1 MTADPDNYLAKV
13 IQLARDEKVP
23 WPKDQASGVR
33 PSVLYYSPRYGLV
46 ESLAT
51 PEDVLVR
58 RRNDQQSQNP
68 TVCVVENITPRWIES
83 LGAAWDL
90 EPSFFVQHAYNPP
103 SEAHWRTHEHVWNHG
118 HSFESQSE
126 PYFNMTGIF
135 THHGPASSWR
145 QSEGA
150 FFSRLSERRDAFSFQ
165 ITTRISYVRVDAHLY
180 LFLVDAPSSSSHA
193 GDPHGTARS
202 TLRLPYA
209 ANRGGLVVGGLY
221 EKSQFRL
228 TDCFSNMFA
237 HAWHLNI
244 LFGQP
249 AALPPIP
256 LLYLLSSSLWES
268 NIRYVD
274 RQLRRISFVEIR
286 NPDRNIN
293 NRLHD
298 LREDL
303 ADIKARVGE
312 TNTYMH
318 AGLAKYYDTFP
329 GIKDR
334 QQRTYMSPAEHHRVI
349 LDRATKLEAFL
360 MDTFQLLM
368 SSLSVRD
375 SQMSIE
381 QARRATLITYLA
393 FIYVPLSFVTGVFGM
408 NIKEINGSNLSVWV
422 CFVALAIVA
431 IITAAGTGVLLYQST
446 RERWIHK

>member
-1 MTADPDNYLAKV
+1 MTANPDSYLAKV
-13 IQLARDEKVP
+13 IQLARDEEVP
-23 WPKDQASGVR
+23 WPKGQAFGVR
-33 PSVLYYSPRYGLV
+33 PSVLYYSPISGRV

-51 PEDVLVR
+51 PEHVLVR

-68 TVCVVENITPRWIES
+68 TVCVVENITPQWIES

-90 EPSFFVQHAYNPP
+90 EPSFFVHHAYNPP
-103 SEAHWRTHEHVWNHG
+103 LEAHWRTHEH
-118 HSFESQSE
+118 
-126 PYFNMTGIF
+126 
-135 THHGPASSWR
+135 
-145 QSEGA
+145 SEGA
-150 FFSRLSERRDAFSFQ
+150 FFSRSSERRDAFSFQ
-165 ITTRISYVRVDAHLY
+165 ITTRISYVKVDAYLY
-180 LFLVDAPSSSSHA
+180 LFLLDAPSSSSHA
-193 GDPHGTARS
+193 SDTHGTARS

-274 RQLRRISFVEIR
+274 RQLRRVSFVEIR

-303 ADIKARVGE
+303 ADIKARVSE
-312 TNTYMH
+312 TNTYTH
-318 AGLAKYYDTFP
+318 AGLAKYYDKFP

-334 QQRTYMSPAEHHRVI
+334 QQRTYCPQRSIIESYSIVQR
-349 LDRATKLEAFL
+349 
-360 MDTFQLLM
+360 
-368 SSLSVRD
+368 SSKHS
-375 SQMSIE
+375 
-381 QARRATLITYLA
+381 
-393 FIYVPLSFVTGVFGM
+393 
-408 NIKEINGSNLSVWV
+408 
-422 CFVALAIVA
+422 
-431 IITAAGTGVLLYQST
+431 
-446 RERWIHK
+446 